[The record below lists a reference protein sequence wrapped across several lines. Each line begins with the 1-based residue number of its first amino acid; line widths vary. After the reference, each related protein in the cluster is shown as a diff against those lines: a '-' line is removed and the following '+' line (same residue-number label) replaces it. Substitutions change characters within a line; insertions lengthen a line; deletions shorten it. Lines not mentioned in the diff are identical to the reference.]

1 MRTVRVTE
9 DTQVETVWSGECPA
23 VSAGEYGLKL
33 FFEGRKRPLM
43 IVFSGQHCIADTLE
57 LLNFLWAEA
66 LYDENL
72 PACAGPGTAD
82 RDNGNP
88 HEDPERYIVDDRIPC
103 CIPDDADDF

>member
-9 DTQVETVWSGECPA
+9 DTQVETVWPGECPA

-33 FFEGRKRPLM
+33 FFEGGKRPLM

-57 LLNFLWAEA
+57 LLNLLWAEA

-72 PACAGPGTAD
+72 
-82 RDNGNP
+82 DNGNP

-103 CIPDDADDF
+103 CITDDADDF